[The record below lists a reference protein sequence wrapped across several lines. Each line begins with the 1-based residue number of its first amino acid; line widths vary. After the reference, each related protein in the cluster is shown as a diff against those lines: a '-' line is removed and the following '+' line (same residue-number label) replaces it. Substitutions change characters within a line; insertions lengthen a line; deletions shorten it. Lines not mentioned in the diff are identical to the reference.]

1 MKKNLSGVM
10 HNIITFILV
19 IVFIVFTGTSCY
31 ETTDTRKDIENT
43 LNVGN
48 QMAPNEVYKC
58 VDELLEY
65 IQPDG
70 YVWSYDLMEGETNLD
85 VDFICKIE
93 IFYSD
98 ENDEYYSI
106 FVCYIEDDDVDWER
120 IR

>member
-1 MKKNLSGVM
+1 MKK
-10 HNIITFILV
+10 ILLIV
-19 IVFIVFTGTSCY
+19 ICIFSFFFASC
-31 ETTDTRKDIENT
+31 KENE
-43 LNVGN
+43 V
-48 QMAPNEVYKC
+48 PNEVPSEVYKC

-70 YVWSYDLMEGETNLD
+70 YVWSYDLMEGEINLD

-93 IFYSD
+93 IFYSY

-120 IR
+120 IK